1 MKKYDSVIV
10 GPVSLDINIDCEGNE
25 RRELGGAVVQA
36 GWAAAGCG
44 FRPLVLTKADPKT
57 ADPGERFRDSGVDLV
72 VLESKNTCSIENRYL
87 TPDKERRICTS
98 LSVCDPFLPGELAF
112 LDGYEVGVMHLAGLV
127 WGDFSDDL
135 IRAAKRY
142 GPVAVDAQCLLRRV
156 QPDRSMAYG
165 DWTTKREM
173 LPEIDFFKVD
183 AAEGEMLT
191 GFSDR
196 EKAARTL
203 CEWGAKEVMLTHNT
217 EVMICDGERIYT
229 SPIKSR
235 NLSGRT
241 GRGDTTFSGYINE
254 RLTRG
259 IEESLLFCSA
269 LVSLKMETPGP
280 FRGTRVDVEDYI
292 TAFYR

>member
-87 TPDKERRICTS
+87 TPDKERRKCTS

-112 LDGYEVGVMHLAGLV
+112 LEGYEVGVMHLAGLV

-135 IRAAKRY
+135 ILAAK
-142 GPVAVDAQCLLRRV
+142 
-156 QPDRSMAYG
+156 
-165 DWTTKREM
+165 
-173 LPEIDFFKVD
+173 
-183 AAEGEMLT
+183 
-191 GFSDR
+191 
-196 EKAARTL
+196 
-203 CEWGAKEVMLTHNT
+203 
-217 EVMICDGERIYT
+217 
-229 SPIKSR
+229 
-235 NLSGRT
+235 
-241 GRGDTTFSGYINE
+241 
-254 RLTRG
+254 
-259 IEESLLFCSA
+259 
-269 LVSLKMETPGP
+269 
-280 FRGTRVDVEDYI
+280 
-292 TAFYR
+292 